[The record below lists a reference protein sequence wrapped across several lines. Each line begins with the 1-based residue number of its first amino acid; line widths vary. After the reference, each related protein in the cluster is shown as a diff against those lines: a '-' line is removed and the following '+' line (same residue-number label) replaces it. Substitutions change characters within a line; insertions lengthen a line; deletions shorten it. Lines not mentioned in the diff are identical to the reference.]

1 MRPIS
6 TLPRQHRQAR
16 TRAIRQEMRRTGVR
30 YTQAAKIVDAAT
42 GSKRTT
48 VHTTAIHV
56 STSIAPFLPYG
67 GLLEPHQPTLE
78 ETVAVNVAASAVAL
92 VRRETREMYSARAQV
107 AVQAAFEEWPG
118 LPVGWVQLEMAV
130 LVTARRP
137 WHIEGEH
144 DRVQEDM
151 ADASLRVLG
160 LTWPGLAHEPAWR
173 HTYLPLDTT
182 GQLFPFADHVR
193 SFLEYD
199 VPRAAAVAE
208 TGPDPDLDL
217 GAVDYGNVWP
227 PKSAEWMEKW
237 EDYRHKVKAAK
248 AVAT

>member
-1 MRPIS
+1 
-6 TLPRQHRQAR
+6 
-16 TRAIRQEMRRTGVR
+16 MRRTGAR

-42 GSKRTT
+42 VSKRTT
-48 VHTTAIHV
+48 VHSTAIHI
-56 STSIAPFLPYG
+56 STPIAPFLPYG

-78 ETVAVNVAASAVAL
+78 ETVAVNVASSAVAL

-118 LPVGWVQLEMAV
+118 LPEGWVQLEMDV

-144 DRVQEDM
+144 DRVQQDM
-151 ADASLRVLG
+151 ADASLRVLT
-160 LTWPGLAHEPAWR
+160 LTWPGLVHEPAWTPR
-173 HTYLPLDTT
+173 YLPLDTT
-182 GQLFPFADHVR
+182 GQLLPIADHVR

-208 TGPDPDLDL
+208 TGPDPDLAL
-217 GAVDYGNVWP
+217 GAVDYPSVWP
-227 PKSAEWMEKW
+227 PKSSDWLKKW
-237 EDYRHKVKAAK
+237 EDYRRKVEAAK
-248 AVAT
+248 AGAA